1 MERKLHGNTV
11 KGKSKMKEA
20 ILFQNRGFPLK
31 EREIRKQFHFRQSN
45 AQDEH

>member
-31 EREIRKQFHFRQSN
+31 ERISIKRKV
-45 AQDEH
+45 DT